1 MSSYCSTEDTAALLT
16 YIDGENITK
25 QVNFKNV
32 CPIDV
37 TVSDIDKESFFFD
50 GGRPLNHFA
59 PGEIVSV
66 TCTGTFRQIG
76 NNPSTELPC
85 TYILSTA
92 VITGNRLQSEF
103 DSTYSD
109 NTGDMTFKVD
119 YKSTENIIRVT
130 HDGELIFKDVA
141 VAPITFKVDC
151 IRVRCPEGYCE
162 CKTDTYPGYCCS
174 DCADTASQIH
184 SMTTQLRSINGK

>member
-1 MSSYCSTEDTAALLT
+1 MSYCTLEDTSALLT
-16 YIDGENITK
+16 YIDGEGVTEKIT
-25 QVNFKNV
+25 FKNA

-37 TVSDIDKESFFFD
+37 TVSDIDKETFRFD

-59 PGEIVSV
+59 PGEIVGVS
-66 TCTGTFRQIG
+66 CTGTFRQIG
-76 NNPSTELPC
+76 NNPATELPC

-119 YKSTENIIRVT
+119 YKSTQNIIRVFSNS
-130 HDGELIFKDVA
+130 ELIYKDVRP
-141 VAPITFKVDC
+141 APITFKVQC

-162 CKTDTYPGYCCS
+162 CKTDTYPGYCCN
-174 DCADTASQIH
+174 DCEKTASE
-184 SMTTQLRSINGK
+184 LRGLTKQVRLHNG

>member
-1 MSSYCSTEDTAALLT
+1 MSYCTTEDTSALLT
-16 YIDGENITK
+16 YIDGENIRKEVT
-25 QVNFKNV
+25 FKNV
-32 CPIDV
+32 PIEV

-59 PGEIVSV
+59 PGEITGVS
-66 TCTGTFRQIG
+66 CTGTFRQIG
-76 NNPSTELPC
+76 DNPSTELPC

-119 YKSTENIIRVT
+119 YKSTQNIIRVFSN
-130 HDGELIFKDVA
+130 GELIFKDVG
-141 VAPITFKVDC
+141 VAPITFKVEC
-151 IRVRCPEGYCE
+151 IRVRCPEGFCE
-162 CKTDTYPGYCCS
+162 CPIPVYPGYCCL
-174 DCADTASQIH
+174 DCAATAANIRAI
-184 SMTTQLRSINGK
+184 TNDLKGKNG

>member
-1 MSSYCSTEDTAALLT
+1 MSYCATEDTATKVT
-16 YIDGENITK
+16 YIDGDSITRE
-25 QVNFKNV
+25 VAFKNA

-37 TVSDIDKESFFFD
+37 TVSNIDKESFFFD

-59 PGEIVSV
+59 PGEITGVS
-66 TCTGTFRQIG
+66 CTGTFRQIG
-76 NNPSTELPC
+76 SNPSTELPC
-85 TYILSTA
+85 TYILETA

-119 YKSTENIIRVT
+119 YKSTENIIRVFSN
-130 HDGELIFKDVA
+130 DVLIFKDIRKA
-141 VAPITFKVDC
+141 LITFEVDC

-162 CKTDTYPGYCCS
+162 CKQDAYPGYCCNE
-174 DCADTASQIH
+174 CADTTAKLHGLVQ
-184 SMTTQLRSINGK
+184 QVRGING